1 MRLPADAEPVG
12 RRGFEIKEPTRLDK
26 DFGPRHARGAH
37 LLRRAP
43 ACYSWRDLGS
53 DKAVAVELGKASARR
68 EGT

>member
-1 MRLPADAEPVG
+1 M
-12 RRGFEIKEPTRLDK
+12 TR
-26 DFGPRHARGAH
+26 AQVATCSTRGAH

-43 ACYSWRDLGS
+43 ACYNWRDLGS